1 MRDNIVF
8 SLFDQIVEDDGG
20 RGGLFEGESTER
32 VEKRFIGSFS
42 IPFSTVFKEGR
53 IEGTETAD
61 YHCIYGDFFVLLII
75 LSTLPIFI
83 FDSSFILSSG
93 LILIHLTLIF
103 FVCLLRHIPFGYTCL
118 QLWI

>member
-53 IEGTETAD
+53 IEGT
-61 YHCIYGDFFVLLII
+61 
-75 LSTLPIFI
+75 
-83 FDSSFILSSG
+83 
-93 LILIHLTLIF
+93 
-103 FVCLLRHIPFGYTCL
+103 
-118 QLWI
+118 

>member
-1 MRDNIVF
+1 MF

-53 IEGTETAD
+53 IEGAETA
-61 YHCIYGDFFVLLII
+61 CFRFIYSLF
-75 LSTLPIFI
+75 
-83 FDSSFILSSG
+83 
-93 LILIHLTLIF
+93 
-103 FVCLLRHIPFGYTCL
+103 
-118 QLWI
+118 